1 MFSPSLDCNFQC
13 PSCFIK
19 TLDPFSQVS
28 ETKILKI
35 IKLRDKY
42 LEYEIDLSMVGS
54 DEVVEFRCIKIDGD
68 PLYNSQ
74 ISWPD
79 HCEVLVN
86 KI

>member
-1 MFSPSLDCNFQC
+1 
-13 PSCFIK
+13 
-19 TLDPFSQVS
+19 
-28 ETKILKI
+28 
-35 IKLRDKY
+35 
-42 LEYEIDLSMVGS
+42 MVGS